1 MIQDIYPHKL
11 DNHYDINAV
20 PDMDSIVLYFTE
32 EGVLHRL
39 GQYKEYD
46 NYLFFPAVRDFP
58 SDTTGIDEFPF
69 EKDDLTY
76 LFLLMMPITFYW
88 KKNLLIYQKDMILLL
103 SENSE
108 RRKCI
113 LNIVFLLELQDFSLV
128 IGIRIIVFV
137 AGAEAKQFI
146 PLQNAP

>member
-1 MIQDIYPHKL
+1 MPYQIWTVSFCILRRKEFFTGSVNIRSMITISFSL
-11 DNHYDINAV
+11 RFVI
-20 PDMDSIVLYFTE
+20 
-32 EGVLHRL
+32 
-39 GQYKEYD
+39 
-46 NYLFFPAVRDFP
+46 FPV
-58 SDTTGIDEFPF
+58 IL
-69 EKDDLTY
+69 LT
-76 LFLLMMPITFYW
+76 LMSSLLKKMILLIFFLLMMPITFYW

>member
-46 NYLFFPAVRDFP
+46 NYLFFPAVQNCPVTYVFP
-58 SDTTGIDEFPF
+58 QPDCSCMLKNQFRHFFT
-69 EKDDLTY
+69 KRSLTY
-76 LFLLMMPITFYW
+76 YG
-88 KKNLLIYQKDMILLL
+88 Q
-103 SENSE
+103 
-108 RRKCI
+108 
-113 LNIVFLLELQDFSLV
+113 
-128 IGIRIIVFV
+128 
-137 AGAEAKQFI
+137 
-146 PLQNAP
+146 